1 MYTQSLNSGGG
12 ADQRLNQ
19 HFNCG
24 ESNMNKLVQG
34 TSVLYTLT
42 GLNGTVK
49 KIMNDGITIENE
61 KGETLNP
68 SLKEV
73 ETMLSSGALKVL

>member
-1 MYTQSLNSGGG
+1 MKN
-12 ADQRLNQ
+12 
-19 HFNCG
+19 
-24 ESNMNKLVQG
+24 LVQG
-34 TSVLYTLT
+34 TNVLYTLT
-42 GLNGTVK
+42 GLNDTVK
-49 KIMNDGITIENE
+49 KIKNDGIVIENE

>member
-1 MYTQSLNSGGG
+1 MKN
-12 ADQRLNQ
+12 
-19 HFNCG
+19 
-24 ESNMNKLVQG
+24 LVQG
-34 TSVLYTLT
+34 TNVLYTLT

-49 KIMNDGITIENE
+49 KIKNDGIVIENE

-68 SLKEV
+68 SRKEV

>member
-1 MYTQSLNSGGG
+1 MKN
-12 ADQRLNQ
+12 
-19 HFNCG
+19 
-24 ESNMNKLVQG
+24 LVQG
-34 TSVLYTLT
+34 TNVLYTLT
-42 GLNGTVK
+42 GLSGTVK
-49 KIMNDGITIENE
+49 KIKNDGIVIENE

>member
-1 MYTQSLNSGGG
+1 MKN
-12 ADQRLNQ
+12 
-19 HFNCG
+19 
-24 ESNMNKLVQG
+24 LVQG
-34 TSVLYTLT
+34 TNVLYTLT

-49 KIMNDGITIENE
+49 KIKNDGIVIENE

-73 ETMLSSGALKVL
+73 EAMLSSGALKVL

>member
-1 MYTQSLNSGGG
+1 MKN
-12 ADQRLNQ
+12 
-19 HFNCG
+19 
-24 ESNMNKLVQG
+24 LVQG
-34 TSVLYTLT
+34 TNVLYTLT
-42 GLNGTVK
+42 GLNATVK
-49 KIMNDGITIENE
+49 KIKNDGIVIENE

>member
-1 MYTQSLNSGGG
+1 
-12 ADQRLNQ
+12 
-19 HFNCG
+19 
-24 ESNMNKLVQG
+24 MNKLVQG